1 MATANVIKVDEG
13 DKTML
18 TNIVRLIAIMLGRLK
33 MDIDE
38 CLQSY
43 EIYADDIFGHPRI
56 FHSLTPLGNLFN
68 RTKYGSRVLDKAS
81 RRVVKDFGQ
90 SSDGRL
96 WKINTF
102 AAPQDHC
109 RT

>member
-1 MATANVIKVDEG
+1 
-13 DKTML
+13 
-18 TNIVRLIAIMLGRLK
+18 MLGRLK

-38 CLQSY
+38 CLSNF
-43 EIYADDIFGHPRI
+43 ERYADEIFGHPRM
-56 FHSLTPLGNLFN
+56 FNSLTLGSITN
-68 RTKYGSRVLDKAS
+68 RTKYGRRILEKAS

-90 SSDGRL
+90 SPDGRV

-102 AAPQDHC
+102 AAPQDQC